1 MIARVRPLIALLL
14 LALWLP
20 VTQHCG
26 LEAAGV
32 LGSEAECHISGDC
45 EADHAKAP
53 CDADNCQS
61 VEDGA
66 YKPSFSPRLVT
77 GPSVLACLCC
87 LRVISPET
95 IVVPLVSPA
104 RTNPPPELTPS
115 WQFIARAAPSP
126 RAPTAVS

>member
-1 MIARVRPLIALLL
+1 MIVRVRPLVALLL

-20 VTQHCG
+20 ATQHCG
-26 LEAAGV
+26 LEATGW
-32 LGSEAECHISGDC
+32 LGNEAECHTDGGC
-45 EADHAKAP
+45 QADHAKAP

-66 YKPSFSPRLVT
+66 YKSPASPRLVL
-77 GPSVLACLCC
+77 GPSVLSCLCC

-115 WQFIARAAPSP
+115 WQFIARAALPA